1 MIIGPN
7 VDLYYT
13 EMEQTTSGVFFEIG
27 IINGMPGVS
36 C

>member
-1 MIIGPN
+1 MTTTPN

-13 EMEQTTSGVFFEIG
+13 EMEQTRSGVFFEIG